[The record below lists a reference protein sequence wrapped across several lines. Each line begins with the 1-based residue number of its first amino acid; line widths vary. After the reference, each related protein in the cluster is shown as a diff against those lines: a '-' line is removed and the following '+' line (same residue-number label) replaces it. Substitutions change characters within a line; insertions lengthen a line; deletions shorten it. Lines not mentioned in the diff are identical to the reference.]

1 MRWALDAQPSGVLW
15 ASDEGMRAFV
25 AAGLGLDM
33 PLALASR
40 RILASQLFEF
50 SPMDALTIALFS
62 VIPAMVAAIA
72 GLRYRRGGRF
82 ASVRRWR

>member
-1 MRWALDAQPSGVLW
+1 M
-15 ASDEGMRAFV
+15 
-25 AAGLGLDM
+25 AAGLGLGM

-72 GLRYRRGGRF
+72 GLR
-82 ASVRRWR
+82 